1 MSPRSVPYR
10 FVLFSSFIWCLLI
23 FSPPIASQLHV
34 PSFANFTYEFF
45 SRICHQLDSHSVHLL
60 DAKLAVCAR
69 CSAIYFGFLLS
80 VLLFPLLCKK
90 SLPARWKLH
99 SRSAL
104 LLVLSVVPLLLDVT
118 LDLTGIHES
127 TLATRLTTG
136 GLLGFVLP
144 FVLLPAAD
152 EAFKE
157 ILLRSIRRTKIPLSL
172 RRKLG
177 HAE

>member
-10 FVLFSSFIWCLLI
+10 IVLFSSLIWCLLI
-23 FSPPIASQLHV
+23 FSPPIASYLHV

-45 SRICHQLDSHSVHLL
+45 SRICHQLDSHSVHLS

-69 CSAIYFGFLLS
+69 CLAIYLGFLLS
-80 VLLFPLLCKK
+80 VFLFPFFCKNG
-90 SLPARWKLH
+90 LPARWKLY
-99 SRSAL
+99 SRSTL
-104 LLVLSVVPLLLDVT
+104 LLLFSVLPLLLDVT
-118 LDLTGIHES
+118 LDLTSIHES

-152 EAFKE
+152 EVFKE
-157 ILLRSIRRTKIPLSL
+157 IRLRGVLRTKIPLSL
-172 RRKLG
+172 RRKVG